1 MRARLWTWWDTGSL
15 AAYELVVIVIV
26 LFVPGGWQFPT
37 YLVSVAALAFAAY
50 RFLHRTARGA
60 RIRASLPSA
69 AVSTPTWLMFGAA
82 FAVAVPLALA
92 VRVLG
97 AGRLRRLDDDLGG
110 RVDRVV
116 PDRRP
121 LAGSPRRRY
130 CLTDWFRIRPRRAP
144 MIRPPRISCRAA
156 VTYERR

>member
-1 MRARLWTWWDTGSL
+1 MRARLWTWWDTGTL

-92 VRVLG
+92 GRVLG
-97 AGRLRRLDDDLGG
+97 AGATDGWTMIS
-110 RVDRVV
+110 
-116 PDRRP
+116 
-121 LAGSPRRRY
+121 AGALIVS
-130 CLTDWFRIRPRRAP
+130 FRIADRWWAARAG
-144 MIRPPRISCRAA
+144 ATA
-156 VTYERR
+156 